1 MPENTE
7 KKEGAL
13 SSFLAKNAWALIIVT
28 SSVVGQWA
36 VFGARLDNLEARVD
50 RQGTAITDIRS
61 QVQETQNQYAALNA
75 KVDALKDGVDYIRN
89 RIDRALNN

>member
-1 MPENTE
+1 MTDQEQKPNFLVE
-7 KKEGAL
+7 
-13 SSFLAKNAWALIIVT
+13 FLAKNAWALVIVAT
-28 SSVVGQWA
+28 SVAAQWA
-36 VFGARLDNLEARVD
+36 VFGVRLDNLEARVD

-89 RIDRALNN
+89 RIDRALND